1 MFSEFLNSVYFG
13 ITAMVIVGASW
24 CLVGLVMG
32 DAPKKNVDTS
42 LVQFFGA
49 AFSCLVSLVLWVAAI
64 PTINCSLSVLLSVC
78 GIYAVGTFLNFY
90 MLQLMSAAMQLGPN
104 GVIWS
109 IIQSA
114 FIFPFIGGIVFFDV
128 KFTLLRGVG
137 IFLLLAALFCFGRV
151 KDNSVKGADGKWKRL
166 AFICFGIVAIQ
177 QNLTTAPSYF
187 EEAREI
193 PSIVRTLAS
202 SFGILFAAV
211 ICNSVKIVRHPEFKD
226 VLKKGVFNWHLWK
239 YVCALQ
245 FFSLL
250 FAYTLQFPGMDIM
263 AKAGLGGMCYPTM
276 VGSCIV
282 SFTLTSVFILKEKV
296 RKIQMAAL
304 ALCILGL
311 ILICLPA

>member
-49 AFSCLVSLVLWVAAI
+49 AFSCVVSLVLWVAAI

-202 SFGILFAAV
+202 SFGVLFAAV
-211 ICNSVKIVRHPEFKD
+211 ICNSFKIA
-226 VLKKGVFNWHLWK
+226 
-239 YVCALQ
+239 YV
-245 FFSLL
+245 
-250 FAYTLQFPGMDIM
+250 
-263 AKAGLGGMCYPTM
+263 
-276 VGSCIV
+276 
-282 SFTLTSVFILKEKV
+282 
-296 RKIQMAAL
+296 
-304 ALCILGL
+304 L
-311 ILICLPA
+311 ILIQLSLARVIALIHIIQRVVLRIWCKDWVAMMMELRWLVCWGCIASSLTIRMTRRMLGRI